1 MTSKNQLTL
10 PREVL
15 RHCQDQTYFDARWE
29 SGRIVL
35 EPVVIRPWFSM
46 ITEDIPIES
55 WIPDDPGDDNF
66 VNAVRVC
73 PGTHLISGEGHI
85 FEARERL
92 PVSVFT
98 ARELLDQLER

>member
-35 EPVVIRPWFSM
+35 EPVVIRPLESPQLAA
-46 ITEDIPIES
+46 IRDKVDRLGIDEDDLAGI
-55 WIPDDPGDDNF
+55 
-66 VNAVRVC
+66 VA
-73 PGTHLISGEGHI
+73 
-85 FEARERL
+85 EARRAYG
-92 PVSVFT
+92 S
-98 ARELLDQLER
+98 